1 MSRRFLANSTIPA
14 RLVSVALLA
23 VACLALGGVNAQ
35 AGSSSAAAAAAA
47 MDLTRADVGSGFSSH
62 QEAYTPAELAQQGT
76 WTLAQLQAWGYEAGF
91 ERVFDHD
98 LGTVRGEQIA
108 SNAGVYR
115 TAPGATQSL
124 IANGNEC
131 TVGPWTVLRSPQNL
145 GEHAVFCTQT
155 GTEDG
160 YQGRLY
166 FLAWQIGRFK
176 GSITLSGII
185 NHVSAAEAIALA
197 RAQAVKM

>member
-1 MSRRFLANSTIPA
+1 LALAALLTIACMALANS
-14 RLVSVALLA
+14 R
-23 VACLALGGVNAQ
+23 AQ
-35 AGSSSAAAAAAA
+35 AGSTSAAAAAAA
-47 MDLTRADVGSGFSSH
+47 MDLTRADIGPGFSYQ
-62 QEAYTPAELAQQGT
+62 QEAYTPEELAQQGT
-76 WTLAQLQAWGYEAGF
+76 WTLAQLRAWGYEAGY
-91 ERVFDHD
+91 ERVFDRD
-98 LGTVRGEQIA
+98 LGTVHGEQIA

-115 TAPGATQSL
+115 TAAGATQSL

-131 TVGPWTVLRSPQNL
+131 TVGPWTILQAPTNL
-145 GEHAVFCTQT
+145 GDQAVFCTQT

-166 FLAWQIGRFK
+166 FLAWRIGRFK

-185 NHVSAAEAIALA
+185 NHVSAAKAIALA